1 MNEYI
6 YLILTGVGCAL
17 AIVFVALFKKYVAPW
32 LNEKR
37 ELIKSQIGTE
47 EYNNLTSMIRT
58 FMAMAE
64 ERIGSGHGKQKSEL
78 VIAMIKEKFPDV
90 NTDYV
95 QALID
100 GFMKVLTKDGI
111 LNSKE

>member
-1 MNEYI
+1 MEQYI
-6 YLILTGVGCAL
+6 PLILIGVGMVL
-17 AIVFVALFKKYVAPW
+17 AGVCIVLFKKYVAPW
-32 LNEKR
+32 LDEKR
-37 ELIKSQIGTE
+37 ELIKSQLGTE
-47 EYNNLTSMIRT
+47 EYNFLTSLIKN

-64 ERIGSGHGKQKSEL
+64 ERIGAGHGKQKSEL
-78 VIAMIKEKFPDV
+78 VISWVKEIFPNV

-111 LNSKE
+111 LNSK

>member
-6 YLILTGVGCAL
+6 TLALVGVGMVL
-17 AIVFVALFKKYVAPW
+17 AIVCVVLFKKYVAPW
-32 LNEKR
+32 LEEKR
-37 ELIKSQIGTE
+37 ELIKSQLGTE
-47 EYNNLTSMIRT
+47 EYNYLASQIQN

-64 ERIGSGHGKQKSEL
+64 ERLGAGHGKQKSEL
-78 VIAMIKEKFPDV
+78 VISMIKEIFPNV

-100 GFMKVLTKDGI
+100 GFMKVLTNEGI
-111 LNSKE
+111 LNSKK

>member
-1 MNEYI
+1 MMEQYI
-6 YLILTGVGCAL
+6 TLIFVGIGITIGV
-17 AIVFVALFKKYVAPW
+17 VSVVLFKKYIAPW
-32 LNEKR
+32 LEEKR
-37 ELIKSQIGTE
+37 ELIKSQLGTE
-47 EYNNLTSMIRT
+47 EYNYLSSQIQN

-64 ERIGSGHGKQKSEL
+64 ERIGAGHGKQKSEL
-78 VIAMIKEKFPDV
+78 VISWVKEIFPNV

-111 LNSKE
+111 LNSK

>member
-1 MNEYI
+1 MNQYI
-6 YLILTGVGCAL
+6 LLLLFCAGAAV
-17 AIVFVALFKKYVAPW
+17 AIICVMLFKKYVVPW
-32 LNEKR
+32 LDAKR
-37 ELIKSQIGTE
+37 ELIESQLDTE
-47 EYNNLTSMIRT
+47 EYNNLTSMIQT

-64 ERIGSGHGKQKSEL
+64 ERIGTGHGKQKSEL
-78 VIAMIKEKFPDV
+78 VISWIKEKFPGI

-111 LNSKE
+111 LNSK